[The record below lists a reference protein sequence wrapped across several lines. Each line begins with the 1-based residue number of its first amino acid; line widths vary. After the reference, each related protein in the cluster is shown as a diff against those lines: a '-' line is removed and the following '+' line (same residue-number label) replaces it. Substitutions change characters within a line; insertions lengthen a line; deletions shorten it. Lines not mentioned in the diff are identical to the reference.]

1 MRLSVSSKFC
11 ISLIISLGW
20 MFLSIYL
27 AQAWISDL
35 SSYLTIYGSYFV
47 IAMIAILP
55 GFMNAFLLSSLL
67 LDRRPARLP
76 LETYPPLSIL
86 IAAFNEEKAIVDT
99 LTSIKKTKY
108 SGELEILV
116 INDGSTDSTAEKVN
130 LFCRENPEINIR
142 LINQDKNAGKSEALN
157 RGLRESSNELIVT
170 IDGDSYLFGNALTR
184 LVERLYSDPPETVA
198 VAGSV
203 LVRNPKE
210 SIITKAQE
218 WDYFLGIAGIKRM
231 QSFYHGT
238 LVAQGAFSIYK
249 REALERVGGWH
260 NCVGEDIVLTWAMLK
275 EGSRIGHCE
284 DAVMFTNAPTTIK
297 AFLKQRIRW
306 SRGMIEAFKNHTG
319 VLLKKRKST
328 FFHWWN
334 LTFPLMDIVF
344 TFIFIPGIIAALFGY
359 YWIAGPLTLLVLPFT
374 ILVNMIIFRISWK
387 MFDAQGL
394 KVYRNWSGFFFYILV
409 YSLILQPACVWGYI
423 KELLNMKKS
432 WGTK

>member
-1 MRLSVSSKFC
+1 
-11 ISLIISLGW
+11 

-108 SGELEILV
+108 PGELEILV
-116 INDGSTDSTAEKVN
+116 INDGSTDTTAEKVN
-130 LFCRENPEINIR
+130 IFCKENPGINIR

-210 SIITKAQE
+210 SFITKAQE

-249 REALERVGGWH
+249 RDALERVGGWH

-284 DAVMFTNAPTTIK
+284 DAVMFTNAPTTLK

-319 VLLKKRKST
+319 VLLKKRKTT

-387 MFDAQGL
+387 MFEAQGL
-394 KVYRNWSGFFFYILV
+394 KVYRNWGGFFFYILV
-409 YSLILQPACVWGYI
+409 YSLVLQPACVWGYI